1 MNRYGYTLKKNI
13 TEEIVERRYHE
24 TDLRLMT
31 VFQLREICREEKIIP
46 GMVRTMEKEELIRV
60 IMRYRGADEYFL
72 IRKPDEL
79 GESALAQVIQRTR
92 LCEKHDLELTCVSKI
107 IAYEGLAIGFYDG
120 IKIPYHPSIVGT
132 NALVVSGDK
141 RICAILNVEQLG
153 EDRRCLYLTKA
164 AGTPCQ
170 ESDVKH
176 YNLYCMN
183 RINSEILYRIY
194 AGNYTYMPE
203 YLEVYRI
210 PLMDFEVRRP
220 IPLSMP
226 LSVDFGSSNTV
237 AGAYLDSLY
246 FEQSHL
252 HDGELGLRKDE
263 VNYTLFYDT
272 SSDCRENILF
282 PSVVGVLAVKEEA
295 PQFVFGYDAMKMA
308 NSSYIDEGFCIFY
321 DIKRWIRDYEKQEE
335 MTDRQGHRRYVK
347 RKDILK
353 AYFEYV
359 IAQAENRLKCK
370 VGSIHISC
378 PAKHKSQFQRLFQ
391 EILPQY
397 ILEEQDM
404 IDEGVSVL
412 YHVISGMI
420 ERGTAEEGKE
430 YRALIVDC
438 GGGTSD
444 LYSCGFRITDKRVA
458 YKIEIENA
466 CENTDADFGGNN
478 LTYRIMQ
485 LLKIVV
491 VNQLYEG
498 CIRSKQELL
507 GSLNLDVYRYVDQ
520 YGTKGLYEE
529 LEAVYEEAEHY
540 LPTKFS
546 QYENQSRAEY
556 YQVKNNFYVLFRLA
570 EAVKRE
576 FYNHIDTLR
585 VVLSSEPVEEG
596 EAIWIRADKWKLSL
610 RNGGRLE
617 TVKEMP
623 SVYFSIYEIELLLKG
638 DIYGLMS
645 RFMEKIYE
653 NQEVEDYSIIKLTGQ
668 SCKVELFRDA
678 LKEFVAGKM
687 IQFKRKAGDISGDYE
702 LKMDCVDGALRYL
715 KDKKYGFADVTI
727 HTAEPALPYSI
738 SAFTHTGKEII
749 LIHPLARKEKSG
761 TISRNMEELTLNL
774 FLKDMAG
781 NVRCQYTCYS
791 SFSDFE
797 EKRYEE
803 IEVLYGSHI
812 PQGDTDSIVDGE
824 VKFFVWA
831 DSGNGVFFA
840 VPVYRKA
847 GQLYLGKKE
856 EFSFENDGWVQNFFD
871 GMK

>member
-1 MNRYGYTLKKNI
+1 M
-13 TEEIVERRYHE
+13 
-24 TDLRLMT
+24 
-31 VFQLREICREEKIIP
+31 
-46 GMVRTMEKEELIRV
+46 
-60 IMRYRGADEYFL
+60 
-72 IRKPDEL
+72 
-79 GESALAQVIQRTR
+79 
-92 LCEKHDLELTCVSKI
+92 
-107 IAYEGLAIGFYDG
+107 
-120 IKIPYHPSIVGT
+120 
-132 NALVVSGDK
+132 
-141 RICAILNVEQLG
+141 
-153 EDRRCLYLTKA
+153 KA
-164 AGTPCQ
+164 
-170 ESDVKH
+170 
-176 YNLYCMN
+176 
-183 RINSEILYRIY
+183 
-194 AGNYTYMPE
+194 
-203 YLEVYRI
+203 VY
-210 PLMDFEVRRP
+210 
-220 IPLSMP
+220 
-226 LSVDFGSSNTV
+226 
-237 AGAYLDSLY
+237 
-246 FEQSHL
+246 
-252 HDGELGLRKDE
+252 
-263 VNYTLFYDT
+263 
-272 SSDCRENILF
+272 
-282 PSVVGVLAVKEEA
+282 
-295 PQFVFGYDAMKMA
+295 
-308 NSSYIDEGFCIFY
+308 
-321 DIKRWIRDYEKQEE
+321 
-335 MTDRQGHRRYVK
+335 
-347 RKDILK
+347 
-353 AYFEYV
+353 
-359 IAQAENRLKCK
+359 
-370 VGSIHISC
+370 
-378 PAKHKSQFQRLFQ
+378 
-391 EILPQY
+391 
-397 ILEEQDM
+397 
-404 IDEGVSVL
+404 
-412 YHVISGMI
+412 
-420 ERGTAEEGKE
+420 
-430 YRALIVDC
+430 
-438 GGGTSD
+438 
-444 LYSCGFRITDKRVA
+444 
-458 YKIEIENA
+458 
-466 CENTDADFGGNN
+466 
-478 LTYRIMQ
+478 
-485 LLKIVV
+485 
-491 VNQLYEG
+491 
-498 CIRSKQELL
+498 

-540 LPTKFS
+540 LPTKFG

-556 YQVKNNFYVLFRLA
+556 YQVKNNFYVLFRRA

-576 FYNHIDTLR
+576 FYNHIDTLH

-610 RNGGRLE
+610 RNGGCLE

-715 KDKKYGFADVTI
+715 KDKKYGFADITI